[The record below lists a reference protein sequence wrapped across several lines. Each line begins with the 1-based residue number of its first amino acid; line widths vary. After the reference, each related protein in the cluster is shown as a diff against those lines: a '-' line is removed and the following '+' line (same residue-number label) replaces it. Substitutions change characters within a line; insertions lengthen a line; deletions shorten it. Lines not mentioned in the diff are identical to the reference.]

1 MTHDEDGRLAAWLG
15 DSFDPASVA
24 ALERAF
30 ARARLTRQRPAW
42 AVNLTGGTIA
52 QRPASGLLRRTPV
65 LAAVVLI
72 GLLAG
77 AQIVGG
83 VLLPPK
89 PAPSP
94 LINTSASPEPSAQ
107 PKSAVIVFMTR
118 IGGVGPQLWVANA
131 DGTGK
136 HELVPDLGG
145 TQGLPSWSPDGARL
159 LFSRNQGGFMTG
171 DLGDAGTRL
180 YLTDA
185 HGSAPQLVD
194 TGCVSPC
201 VSDSHGVFSSD
212 GRRIL
217 FLRLN
222 IVDAPPGATPG
233 FLGKPAQPMQVRVLV
248 MMDLGTGRVTELGD
262 APAGSFPDWSPDRTQ
277 IVFDREIPPTS
288 PSDTDVGSQEVLVA
302 DTDGRNV
309 HRVSPLGWSSFS
321 GGWSPDGTGSIFS
334 GAWSP
339 DGTRILFHG
348 IQYTWAGNEIRAFS
362 DIYTV
367 NPDGTDLRRL
377 TTDDN
382 SSAPAW
388 SVDGRIWFIGTPRVD
403 GNLQTDRPDQYW
415 IMDADG
421 GNATQSS
428 LAPQP
433 QELAGTAWQPTP

>member
-15 DSFDPASVA
+15 DSFDPAPVA
-24 ALERAF
+24 ALEEAF
-30 ARARLTRQRPAW
+30 ARTRRTAQRPGW

-52 QRPASGLLRRTPV
+52 QRPANGQLRFSLVLTVVALL
-65 LAAVVLI
+65 

-77 AQIVGG
+77 ALIAGG
-83 VLLPPK
+83 VRLPPK

-94 LINTSASPEPSAQ
+94 LSIASASPEPSAQ
-107 PKSAVIVFMTR
+107 PKAAVIVFMTR
-118 IGGVGPQLWVANA
+118 TGGVGPQLWVANL
-131 DGTGK
+131 DGTGA
-136 HELVPDLGG
+136 HELAPDLGG
-145 TQGLPSWSPDGARL
+145 CKGLPAWSPDGTRL
-159 LFSRNQGGFMTG
+159 LFSRIQCGFMT

-185 HGSAPQLVD
+185 SGSAPQMVD
-194 TGCVSPC
+194 TGCVRPC

-217 FLRLN
+217 FLRLK
-222 IVDAPPGATPG
+222 IVDAPPSATPDPVT
-233 FLGKPAQPMQVRVLV
+233 GKPAQPMQVRVLA

-277 IVFDREIPPTS
+277 IVSSREIPPTS
-288 PSDTDVGSQEVLVA
+288 PSDTDVVEVLVA
-302 DTDGRNV
+302 DADGRNV
-309 HRVSPLGWSSFS
+309 HRVSPLGWASFS
-321 GGWSPDGTGSIFS
+321 GGWSPDGTRSIFS

-339 DGTRILFHG
+339 DGTRILFQG

-367 NPDGTDLRRL
+367 HPDGTDLRRL
-377 TTDDN
+377 TTDEI
-382 SSAPAW
+382 SSDPAW
-388 SVDGRIWFIGTPRVD
+388 SVDGRIWFIRTPRVD
-403 GNLQTDRPDQYW
+403 GNLQTDRPDPYW